1 MRNARLCLVLFGAAA
16 LLGCRDKPIAP
27 PPPPAPAA
35 GLETTLFR
43 IGMSEDDVQ
52 AAVRAVP
59 NYRNPDGAGFAVA
72 RAGNDRSRLEA
83 KPGRPEEDRP
93 AVMRFSFEARQLIQA
108 ELTYQAPD
116 AAARAALYDRLL
128 GGVAGSYAR
137 STNRVL
143 EWGGRTAWLHA
154 PDHMLLVY
162 ESRADERAVTLRTS
176 PPVFK

>member
-1 MRNARLCLVLFGAAA
+1 MKNVRLCLVLFGAAA
-16 LLGCRDKPIAP
+16 LLGCRDKPTAP
-27 PPPPAPAA
+27 PPPPPPAA
-35 GLETTLFR
+35 GLEATIFR

-52 AAVRAVP
+52 NVVRSVP
-59 NYRNPDGAGFAVA
+59 NYRSPDGAVYAVVS
-72 RAGNDRSRLEA
+72 AGANRSRLEA
-83 KPGRPEEDRP
+83 NSWSREENRP
-93 AVMRFSFEARQLIQA
+93 ASMRFTFEARQLIQA

-116 AAARAALYDRLL
+116 AATRGELYDRLL

-162 ESRADERAVTLRTS
+162 ESRADERAVILRTS

>member
-1 MRNARLCLVLFGAAA
+1 MNLRLCLIAFAAAA
-16 LLGCRDKPIAP
+16 LLGCRDKPAAP
-27 PPPPAPAA
+27 PPPPEPAA

-43 IGMSEDDVQ
+43 IGMSEDGVQ

-59 NYRNPDGAGFAVA
+59 NYRNPAGAGFAVV
-72 RAGNDRSRLEA
+72 RAEGDRSRLEA
-83 KPGRPEEDRP
+83 KPWRP
-93 AVMRFSFEARQLIQA
+93 AENRPTAMRFSFEAQQLVQA

-116 AAARAALYDRLL
+116 AATRAELYDRLL
-128 GGVAGSYAR
+128 GGVAGSSAR

-143 EWGGRTAWLHA
+143 DWGGRTAWLHA

-162 ESRADERAVTLRTS
+162 ESRADARAVTLRTS